1 MLNTIL
7 LAIPLLAPAQEP
19 VVPEGG
25 RGLQERSAK
34 IEALRQKLD
43 LDGNGELDEAERQ
56 AVRDRIRRFRED
68 NGRAGKGAGTE
79 GEPGLMKKLSRLR
92 EKLKSREGAR
102 RGGPSK
108 PRGQADGE
116 TWGARG
122 ERRGMRG
129 GMRGILRGGAR
140 GEARGGESQPGL
152 RPGKGRRGFGQ
163 PGVEND
169 GRRDMGALRKMIQR
183 RLRGGIQPP
192 AGKEWAGPEGR
203 RQWSPRR
210 GSWQQ
215 RR

>member
-1 MLNTIL
+1 MME
-7 LAIPLLAPAQEP
+7 QFDKD
-19 VVPEGG
+19 GD
-25 RGLQERSAK
+25 K
-34 IEALRQKLD
+34 KLD
-43 LDGNGELDEAERQ
+43 VTELTAMLTAMRER
-56 AVRDRIRRFRED
+56 
-68 NGRAGKGAGTE
+68 G
-79 GEPGLMKKLSRLR
+79 
-92 EKLKSREGAR
+92 
-102 RGGPSK
+102 
-108 PRGQADGE
+108 
-116 TWGARG
+116 
-122 ERRGMRG
+122 GMRG